1 MEDKLVIVIGAVNI
15 DICGRPKEK
24 LNMRDSNP
32 GEVTFTPGG
41 VGRNIAHNLRLLGL
55 GVKFIAAIG
64 TDVYGE
70 SILQSCVELGMD
82 MSLAKRVEGGR
93 TSSYVYICDD
103 NGDMTVGVSDTD
115 IAESITPEYL
125 AEHIAEIN
133 SADAVV
139 FDGNLPAE
147 TVRWIG
153 ENVTAPLYADPVS
166 ARKAER
172 LKPALGKLRAFK
184 PNDVEAMSMTG
195 EKSTEAAA
203 KALVAAGTGR
213 VFVSLGADGLI
224 AAEKD
229 KLLKLQCA
237 ETKLVNTNGAGDAAM
252 AAIVWA
258 DISGLSLDDSANTAL
273 KAAALAIKSDE
284 TVNPDLSVQEII
296 ATK

>member
-1 MEDKLVIVIGAVNI
+1 MEDKVVIVIGAVNI
-15 DICGRPKEK
+15 DICGRPKQK

-103 NGDMTVGVSDTD
+103 NGDMAVGVSDTD
-115 IAESITPEYL
+115 IAESISPEYL

-139 FDGNLPAE
+139 FDGNLPPE
-147 TVRWIG
+147 TVKWIG
-153 ENVTAPLYADPVS
+153 ENITVPLYADPVS

-172 LKPALGKLRAFK
+172 LKPALEKLCAFK

-195 EKSTEAAA
+195 EKTPEAAA
-203 KALVAAGTGR
+203 KALVTAGTHR

-224 AAEKD
+224 ATEKD
-229 KLLKLQCA
+229 KLLKLPCTDTELISA
-237 ETKLVNTNGAGDAAM
+237 NGAGDAAM

-258 DISGLSLDDSANTAL
+258 GIRGLSLDDSANAAL
-273 KAAALAIKSDE
+273 KAAAFAIKSTE

-296 ATK
+296 ATE

>member
-1 MEDKLVIVIGAVNI
+1 MEDKVVIVIGAVNI

-103 NGDMTVGVSDTD
+103 NGDMAVGVSDTD

-195 EKSTEAAA
+195 EKSPKAAA
-203 KALVAAGTGR
+203 KALAAAGTGR